1 MNKCFGV
8 PSMFSVDSKFCKACP
23 EFKRCCAECHDEL
36 MQIKEL
42 GDLSKAI
49 AKHEAAMVKM
59 GLLESKTYTVP
70 RKTKKTTMK
79 LDAAEEA
86 LLAELQLKGVLDQ
99 YNMLTGDLSLA
110 PAPFAL
116 VVDGLKTFEK
126 MSSSAIVQSL
136 CYKLEMSKEDAIRE
150 ATHCVRVLASLKI
163 VKVTSNKANQVIVW
177 LGS

>member
-8 PSMFSVDSKFCKACP
+8 PSMFSADSKFCKACP
-23 EFKRCCAECHDEL
+23 EFKRCCAKCHDEL

-42 GDLSKAI
+42 GDLAKAI
-49 AKHEAAMVKM
+49 AKHEAAMIKM
-59 GLLESKTYTVP
+59 GLLESKTYKIP
-70 RKTKKTTMK
+70 RKTKKTAVK
-79 LDAAEEA
+79 LDIAEEA
-86 LLAELQLKGVLDQ
+86 LLAELEAKGVLDQ

-136 CYKLEMSKEDAIRE
+136 CYKLEMSKEDAIQE
-150 ATHCVRVLASLKI
+150 ATHCIRVLASLKI
-163 VKVTSNKANQVIVW
+163 VKVVSNKTNQVIVW
-177 LGS
+177 LGN